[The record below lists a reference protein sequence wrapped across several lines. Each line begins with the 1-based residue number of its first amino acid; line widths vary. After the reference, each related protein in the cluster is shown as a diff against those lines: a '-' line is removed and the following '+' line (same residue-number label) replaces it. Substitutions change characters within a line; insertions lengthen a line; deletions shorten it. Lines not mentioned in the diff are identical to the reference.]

1 MKLLDRLLARDAPPR
16 TLAVVA
22 HSDDET
28 IGAGILLS
36 RLADVRVLHLT
47 NSAPRDERF
56 IRDRFAGTREEYERT
71 RRQELEA
78 AMELA
83 GIAPERLLRLE
94 GVADQEAVQVL
105 PRLARE
111 LAGLFR
117 QLRTEVVLT
126 HAYEGGHP
134 DHDAAAVAVRTAA
147 ELIRRGKGTPPEIV
161 EMALY
166 HARPGGARPGADEPA
181 VQELLPPS
189 ETAEILELSS
199 EERALKERMLD
210 CFASQKDLLT
220 LFRPP
225 VREVF
230 RPAPRIDISR
240 PPHEGRLQSESW
252 DFSIDGAS
260 WRDLARDAVEEL
272 EMPGWRG

>member
-1 MKLLDRLLARDAPPR
+1 MSLLDRLLSRDAPPR
-16 TLAVVA
+16 VLVVVA

-36 RLADVRVLHLT
+36 RLADARVLHLT

-56 IRDRFAGTREEYERT
+56 IQDRFSGTREEYEQT
-71 RRQELEA
+71 RRHELAA

-83 GIAPERLLRLE
+83 GIAPDRRLRIE

-111 LAGLFR
+111 LAVLFR
-117 QLRTEVVLT
+117 QLRPEVVIT

-166 HARPGGARPGADEPA
+166 HARPGADDPA
-181 VQELLPPS
+181 IQEFLPPVDR
-189 ETAEILELSS
+189 AEVLELS
-199 EERALKERMLD
+199 EEEKALKQRMLD
-210 CFASQKDLLT
+210 IFDSQKDLLA

-225 VREVF
+225 AREVF
-230 RPAPRIDISR
+230 RPAPRIDIGK
-240 PPHEGRLQSESW
+240 PPHEGRLQYEIW
-252 DFSIDGAS
+252 GFPIDGAR

>member
-1 MKLLDRLLARDAPPR
+1 MSLLDRQLSRDAPTR
-16 TLAVVA
+16 TLVVVA

-36 RLADVRVLHLT
+36 RLADVRVLQLT

-56 IRDRFAGTREEYERT
+56 MRDRFAGTREEYERT
-71 RRQELEA
+71 RREELAA

-83 GIAPERLLRLE
+83 GIGPERLLRLE
-94 GVADQEAVQVL
+94 GVGDQEAAQVL

-117 QLRTEVVLT
+117 QLRIEVVIT

-134 DHDAAAVAVRTAA
+134 DHDAAAFGVRAAA
-147 ELIRRGKGTPPEIV
+147 ELIRRVRGQTPDVV

-166 HARPGGARPGADEPA
+166 HARPGGDETV
-181 VQELLPPS
+181 VQTFLPP
-189 ETAEILELSS
+189 TDQVVTLELSP
-199 EERALKERMLD
+199 EERHLKERMMD
-210 CFASQKDLLT
+210 CFVSQRDLLT
-220 LFRPP
+220 MFRPP
-225 VREVF
+225 EHEVF
-230 RPAPRIDISR
+230 RPAPRCDFSR
-240 PPHEGRLQSESW
+240 PPHEGRLQYEIW
-252 DFSIDGAS
+252 DFPIDGAR

>member
-1 MKLLDRLLARDAPPR
+1 MSLLDRLLSRDAPPR
-16 TLAVVA
+16 TLVVVA

-56 IRDRFAGTREEYERT
+56 IQDRFAGTREEYERT

-83 GIAPERLLRLE
+83 GIAPERLLRIE
-94 GVADQEAVQVL
+94 GVADQETAQVL

-134 DHDAAAVAVRTAA
+134 DHDSAAVAVRAAA
-147 ELIRRGKGTPPEIV
+147 ELIRRGKGQPPEIV

-166 HARPGGARPGADEPA
+166 HARPGGALPGADEPV
-181 VQELLPPS
+181 VQEFLPPS
-189 ETAEILELSS
+189 ETAQILELSS

-210 CFASQKDLLT
+210 CFASQKDLLA

-230 RPAPRIDISR
+230 RPAPRCDIGK
-240 PPHEGRLQSESW
+240 PPHEGRLQYEIW
-252 DFSIDGAS
+252 GFPIDGAR

>member
-1 MKLLDRLLARDAPPR
+1 MSLLDHLLSRDAPPR
-16 TLAVVA
+16 TLVVVA

-36 RLADVRVLHLT
+36 RLPDARVLHLT

-78 AMELA
+78 AMALI
-83 GIAPERLLRLE
+83 GIAPDRLLRIE

-111 LAGLFR
+111 LAVNFR
-117 QLRTEVVLT
+117 QLRPEVVIT

-147 ELIRRGKGTPPEIV
+147 ELIRRGRGTPPEIL

-166 HARPGGARPGADEPA
+166 HARPGREEPA
-181 VQELLPPS
+181 VQEFLSPMDRV
-189 ETAEILELSS
+189 EVLELS
-199 EERALKERMLD
+199 EEEKSLKERMLD
-210 CFASQKDLLT
+210 AFASQKDLLA

-225 VREVF
+225 VCEVF
-230 RPAPRIDISR
+230 RPAPRIDIGK
-240 PPHEGRLQSESW
+240 PPHEGRLQYEIW
-252 DFSIDGAS
+252 GFPIDGAR